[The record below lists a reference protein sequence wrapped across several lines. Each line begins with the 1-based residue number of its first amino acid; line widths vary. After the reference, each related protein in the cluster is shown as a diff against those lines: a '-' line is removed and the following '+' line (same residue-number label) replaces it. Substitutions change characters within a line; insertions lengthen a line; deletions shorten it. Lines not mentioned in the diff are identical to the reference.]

1 MEGINSS
8 LAQTQE
14 TISKQMQDFSS
25 AAEAGIPG
33 VKGSNEFLAA
43 NTTVAKMAF
52 LILVL
57 IVFVF
62 ILHLAIYVIGY
73 LTRPP
78 SSPYIV
84 QGMITGSDALSIAQD
99 PQNSESIPLQ
109 RSNDQTT
116 GMEFTWALWLKID
129 KNKTQIDNK
138 AAHIFN
144 KGNAVFDSKGIA
156 TVNNAPGLYLLD
168 GDAGNNATNNATNTL
183 RFMMDTVDPTTK
195 NDVLDIPNVPFGK
208 WVHVVVRLEN
218 LHLDAYVNG
227 TIVKRLTLA
236 AVPKQNYDNINVC
249 NNGGFTGALS
259 NLRYYNYALS
269 VFEINAVVLGGPNL
283 TASPLSAGVKATGTA
298 PYFLSSSWYSSN
310 Y

>member
-1 MEGINSS
+1 MEGIKSTLS
-8 LAQTQE
+8 QAQDTVSQ
-14 TISKQMQDFSS
+14 QLQDFSS
-25 AAEAGIPG
+25 SAEAGIPG
-33 VKGSNEFLAA
+33 VKGANEFLAS

-62 ILHLAIYVIGY
+62 VLHLAIYVIGY

-78 SSPYIV
+78 TSPYIV

-99 PQNSESIPLQ
+99 PRNSESIPVQ
-109 RSNDQTT
+109 RSNDQTS
-116 GMEFTWALWLKID
+116 GMEFTWSLWLKID
-129 KNKTQIDNK
+129 KNSNNNAK

-144 KGNAVFDSKGIA
+144 KGNANFDSTTGIA

-168 GDAGNNATNNATNTL
+168 GDSSDKVATNTL

-195 NDVLDIPNVPFGK
+195 SDVLDIPNVPFGK

-259 NLRYYNYALS
+259 NLRYHNYALS
-269 VFEINAVVLGGPNL
+269 VFEINTIVMGGPNL
-283 TASPLSAGVKATGTA
+283 TASPLSAGVKANGTA
-298 PYFLSSSWYSSN
+298 PYFLSNSWYSSN

>member
-14 TISKQMQDFSS
+14 TISKQMEDFSS

-33 VKGSNEFLAA
+33 VKGANEFLAA

-73 LTRPP
+73 FTRPP

-129 KNKTQIDNK
+129 KNKTQNGTTVK

-144 KGNAVFDSKGIA
+144 KGNADFDSTSGIA

-168 GDAGNNATNNATNTL
+168 GDTGGNATNTL
-183 RFMMDTVDPTTK
+183 RFMMDTVVSTTK
-195 NDVLDIPNVPFGK
+195 NDVLEIPNVPFGK

-283 TASPLSAGVKATGTA
+283 SASPLSAGVKATGTA